1 MLRSSFG
8 LRPRN
13 RPRDLVF
20 ATAVAALAIDGLRRL
35 TKRRAR
41 FRLEGRN
48 ALVTGGSRGL
58 GLEIARVL
66 VDRGANVAIVA
77 RDAAEIDRVIA
88 ELHGRAPTVRV
99 VGIPA
104 DLSCG
109 TQIAAA
115 IEHVRLALGPIDVL
129 VNNAGLIEVGPL
141 DSNTEED
148 FQTAMRVHC
157 FGPLRL
163 MLGLRDDMR
172 RRGGGRIANIASIG
186 GIVAVPHFLPY
197 STSKF
202 ALMGLSEAMRAELAR
217 ERIFVS
223 TIAPG
228 LMRAGS
234 PRNAQ
239 LHGKYAEENAWF
251 TLADSLPGLSM
262 PASRAARAIVRALE
276 DGTAHVVVGL
286 PAKMIALAKGLFPN
300 AIAAITAFGGSFLP
314 RSPQSL
320 DKTGRETVRKTGSK
334 TGRNGSDIRR
344 PPPRAVTVTGMNAP
358 GADP

>member
-1 MLRSSFG
+1 MLLRSTLG
-8 LRPRN
+8 MRGRPSVRAWTCAAI
-13 RPRDLVF
+13 
-20 ATAVAALAIDGLRRL
+20 ATALAIDGLRRIV
-35 TKRRAR
+35 KRRVR
-41 FRLEGRN
+41 FRVAGRN

-66 VDRGANVAIVA
+66 VDRGANVAILA
-77 RDAAEIDRVIA
+77 RSAAEIDRAVA
-88 ELHGRAPTVRV
+88 ELRRRSAKVRV
-99 VGIPA
+99 VGIAA

-109 TQIAAA
+109 SEIAAT
-115 IEHVRLALGPIDVL
+115 IERVRAVLGPVDVL

-141 DSNTEED
+141 DTNTEED

-186 GIVAVPHFLPY
+186 GVVAIPHLLPY

-202 ALMGLSEAMRAELAR
+202 ALMGLSEAMRAELAA

-223 TIAPG
+223 TVAPS

-234 PRNAQ
+234 PVNAKFK
-239 LHGKYAEENAWF
+239 GRPAEENAWF

-262 PASRAARAIVRALE
+262 PASRTARVIVRALE
-276 DGTAHVVVGL
+276 DGTAHVVIGL
-286 PAKMIALAKGLFPN
+286 PAKILAVAKGLFPN
-300 AIAAITAFGGSFLP
+300 AAAAVTALAGFLLP
-314 RSPQSL
+314 RSH
-320 DKTGRETVRKTGSK
+320 DKSVKNGHDVRL
-334 TGRNGSDIRR
+334 
-344 PPPRAVTVTGMNAP
+344 PPPRVMTAATLRMAADSNAP
-358 GADP
+358 

>member
-1 MLRSSFG
+1 MLRFSFA
-8 LRPRN
+8 LRRQN
-13 RPRDLVF
+13 RPRDL
-20 ATAVAALAIDGLRRL
+20 ACAAALAALAVDGLRRIA
-35 TKRRAR
+35 KRRAR

-77 RDAAEIDRVIA
+77 RDAAEIERAVA
-88 ELHGRAPTVRV
+88 ELRRRAPKARV
-99 VGIPA
+99 AGVPA

-109 TQIAAA
+109 TQIADA
-115 IEHVRLALGPIDVL
+115 IEHVRLALGAIDVL

-141 DSNTEED
+141 DTNTEED

-186 GIVAVPHFLPY
+186 GIVAVPHLLPY

-202 ALMGLSEAMRAELAR
+202 ALMGLSEAMRTELAR

-228 LMRAGS
+228 LMRTGS
-234 PRNAQ
+234 PLNAQ
-239 LHGKYAEENAWF
+239 FKGKHAEESAWF

-262 PASRAARAIVRALE
+262 PASRAARVIVRALE

-286 PAKMIALAKGLFPN
+286 PAKAIALAKGLFPN
-300 AIAAITAFGGSFLP
+300 AVAAVTSFVGSFM
-314 RSPQSL
+314 PQSH
-320 DKTGRETVRKTGSK
+320 DKSAQKGRE
-334 TGRNGSDIRR
+334 I
-344 PPPRAVTVTGMNAP
+344 PLPAPRAVTAGTLRMAVRNNEL
-358 GADP
+358 

>member
-8 LRPRN
+8 FRR
-13 RPRDLVF
+13 RDTARDL
-20 ATAVAALAIDGLRRL
+20 AIAAVLAVLALDGLRRVAR
-35 TKRRAR
+35 RRAR
-41 FRLEGRN
+41 FHMEGRN

-77 RDAAEIDRVIA
+77 RDAAEIERAVA
-88 ELHGRAPTVRV
+88 ELRRRSAKGRV
-99 VGIPA
+99 VGVPG
-104 DLSCG
+104 DLSSG
-109 TQIAAA
+109 TQIATT
-115 IEHVRLALGPIDVL
+115 IERARAALGPIDVL
-129 VNNAGLIEVGPL
+129 VNDAGMIEVGPL
-141 DSNTEED
+141 DTNTEED

-186 GIVAVPHFLPY
+186 GIVAVPHLLPY

-202 ALMGLSEAMRAELAR
+202 ALMGLSEAMRAELVR
-217 ERIFVS
+217 ERIYVS

-228 LMRAGS
+228 LMRTGS
-234 PRNAQ
+234 PVNARFN
-239 LHGKYAEENAWF
+239 GKSAEEFAWF

-262 PASRAARAIVRALE
+262 PASRAARVIVRSLE

-286 PAKMIALAKGLFPN
+286 PAKAVALAKGLFPN
-300 AIAAITAFGGSFLP
+300 AVAAVTAFAGSVLP
-314 RSPQSL
+314 HSH
-320 DKTGRETVRKTGSK
+320 DKTAKKGR
-334 TGRNGSDIRR
+334 DI
-344 PPPRAVTVTGMNAP
+344 PLPGPRAVS
-358 GADP
+358 GATLDAAAHNNEL